1 MTPEEFM
8 LSVKPD
14 LPERRVSSRLV
25 PHREAI
31 EKLRASGYSL
41 ALVVEYLEKCGVNVS
56 IQMVSKF
63 LRGPSAPRSRAAQQP
78 PARAPQN
85 EPTASATPAPMR
97 PALAPP
103 ASSTKT
109 REQLLSENPGLGK
122 REIEQMYVDQFQTT
136 QQNPLLRRRNQ
147 A

>member
-1 MTPEEFM
+1 MTPDEFM

-14 LPERRVSSRLV
+14 LPERRVASRLE

-31 EKLRASGYSL
+31 ETLRAAGYSL
-41 ALVVEYLEKCGVNVS
+41 RLVVEYLEKCGVNVS

-63 LRGPSAPRSRAAQQP
+63 LRGPFAPRS
-78 PARAPQN
+78 PARQTSPARPLQT
-85 EPTASATPAPMR
+85 ELTADRA
-97 PALAPP
+97 
-103 ASSTKT
+103 STKT
-109 REQLLSENPGLGK
+109 REQLLSENPGLGR

-136 QQNPLLRRRNQ
+136 QPNPLLRRRKS